1 MQLIDWQYT
10 LIPTNYSIKLKG
22 DFYKFVNIFQWKF
35 WLQLNNCNWLIF
47 NYCVQSWP
55 CRFHTRSRSI
65 GVTFERLCLENAKTQ
80 CHGLSH
86 VLCCPDRTCTEPT
99 FPVVCSAKVRI
110 HCRLAGV
117 AFSGGYAPPVVQKS
131 CILFQI
137 RNCRH
142 NIPLQP
148 VSFWSGLRACRV
160 VLEGCQFLV
169 GCHRICFTRL
179 LGRNTTWV
187 AFLGQ
192 H

>member
-1 MQLIDWQYT
+1 M
-10 LIPTNYSIKLKG
+10 
-22 DFYKFVNIFQWKF
+22 
-35 WLQLNNCNWLIF
+35 
-47 NYCVQSWP
+47 
-55 CRFHTRSRSI
+55 
-65 GVTFERLCLENAKTQ
+65 ENAKTQ

-110 HCRLAGV
+110 HCQLAGV

-148 VSFWSGLRACRV
+148 VSFRSRVRACGI
-160 VLEGCQFLV
+160 VLEGCRFLV
-169 GCHRICFTRL
+169 GYQLVDRTIFL
-179 LGRNTTWV
+179 LQITTWV
-187 AFLGQ
+187 AFWGQ
-192 H
+192 HYCTTS

>member
-99 FPVVCSAKVRI
+99 FAGSPVVCSAKVRI

-117 AFSGGYAPPVVQKS
+117 AFGV
-131 CILFQI
+131 
-137 RNCRH
+137 
-142 NIPLQP
+142 
-148 VSFWSGLRACRV
+148 
-160 VLEGCQFLV
+160 
-169 GCHRICFTRL
+169 TRL
-179 LGRNTTWV
+179 LSFKRV
-187 AFLGQ
+187 AFCFKFATVGTTFRCNQYHFEAGCGPVESYWKGVNFWWGVTTFHLRAL
-192 H
+192 